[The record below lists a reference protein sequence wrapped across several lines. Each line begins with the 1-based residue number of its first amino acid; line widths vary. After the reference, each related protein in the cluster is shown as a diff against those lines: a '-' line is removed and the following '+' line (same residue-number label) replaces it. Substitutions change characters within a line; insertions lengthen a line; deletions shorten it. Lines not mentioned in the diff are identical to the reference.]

1 MIDLRPVVYVI
12 GLVVAILGAT
22 MLVPMLVDLYYGSP
36 DWLVFLSTAT
46 ITVVVGGSMSLATAN
61 TARQGLTIQQ
71 TFLLTTL
78 IWIALPLFAAL
89 PLVLGRPSSRPF
101 CSPR

>member
-22 MLVPMLVDLYYGSP
+22 MLVPMVVDLYYGSP

-46 ITVVVGGSMSLATAN
+46 ITDGGRRLDV
-61 TARQGLTIQQ
+61 ARHRQHRRARGS
-71 TFLLTTL
+71 
-78 IWIALPLFAAL
+78 
-89 PLVLGRPSSRPF
+89 PSSRPS
-101 CSPR
+101 C